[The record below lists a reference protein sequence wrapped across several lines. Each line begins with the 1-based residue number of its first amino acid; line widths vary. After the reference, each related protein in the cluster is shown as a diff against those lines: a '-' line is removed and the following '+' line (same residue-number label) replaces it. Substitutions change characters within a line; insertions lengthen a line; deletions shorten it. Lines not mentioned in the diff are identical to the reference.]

1 MPRSGIQLC
10 ELRHGV
16 GDEIRQR
23 AHDGD
28 HQDGGIN
35 QRGDERFLEASA
47 DAQIRNILFQNAG
60 EVAAAFA
67 GSDGGDVH
75 RRKRTLR
82 GERFGEQGAFAHTLA
97 HVLENRPEARGGG
110 AFREEVQSLQD
121 GKTGFHERVELLVE
135 NKEVIEDDFFG
146 AVLAAE
152 LREKIK
158 MHADGK
164 DVEALIGEALAGFAL
179 GLGRLQL
186 LEDAAGSISDFT
198 YVLAHVV

>member
-1 MPRSGIQLC
+1 MG
-10 ELRHGV
+10 
-16 GDEIRQR
+16 
-23 AHDGD
+23 
-28 HQDGGIN
+28 
-35 QRGDERFLEASA
+35 
-47 DAQIRNILFQNAG
+47 
-60 EVAAAFA
+60 
-67 GSDGGDVH
+67 
-75 RRKRTLR
+75 
-82 GERFGEQGAFAHTLA
+82 
-97 HVLENRPEARGGG
+97 RPA
-110 AFREEVQSLQD
+110 LI
-121 GKTGFHERVELLVE
+121 ERVELLVE

-164 DVEALIGEALAGFAL
+164 NVEALIGEALAGFAL